1 MGQQKIE
8 QADRRAAVLAAFD
21 NMSDEAQVDVLCML
35 ESIARSSPRRAAIGL
50 RLVSSGNGGDGFRKA
65 AGGGQ

>member
-1 MGQQKIE
+1 VGQQKIE

-21 NMSDEAQVDVLCML
+21 SMSDEAQVDVLCML
-35 ESIARSSPRRAAIGL
+35 QSIARSSPRRASIGL
-50 RLVSSGNGGDGFRKA
+50 RLVASGSGGDGLRKS